1 MASHLIEANRKDA
14 EIVHGDE
21 LGQKK
26 CAQMLKELDVPNGL
40 LPLKDILEVGV
51 NRKTGFVWVTQKK
64 PTTHLFRKAGQL
76 VQYGTEVTCFC
87 AKHRAKKVT
96 GVKAKEMFFWVA
108 LGDIY
113 VDEKDSSKITFKN
126 PMTGFTRTHPLSAF
140 EREEEEEKK
149 KFEDTVERNGFPLLA
164 LEGCVDL

>member
-1 MASHLIEANRKDA
+1 MASHMIEANRKDA
-14 EIVHGDE
+14 EIVHGNE

-64 PTTHLFRKAGQL
+64 PTTHYFQKAGQL

-87 AKHRAKKVT
+87 ARHRARKVT
-96 GVKAKEMFFWVA
+96 GLKVKEMFFWVS

-113 VDEKDSSKITFKN
+113 IDEKDATKVTFKN
-126 PMTGFTRTHPLSAF
+126 PTTGFTRTLPVSAF
-140 EREEEEEKK
+140 ELDEDEAVKDGEIEKK
-149 KFEDTVERNGFPLLA
+149 GFPLLA
-164 LEGCVDL
+164 LEEGIKL